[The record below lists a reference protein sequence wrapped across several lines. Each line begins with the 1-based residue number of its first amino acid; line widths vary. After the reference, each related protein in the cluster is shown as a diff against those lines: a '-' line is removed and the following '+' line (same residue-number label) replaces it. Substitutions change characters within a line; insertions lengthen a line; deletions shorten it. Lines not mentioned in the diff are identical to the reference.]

1 VSNPL
6 RKTLI
11 NGGKTRRAAL
21 KLAAAERMRRHRAR
35 RRAGFWSISVEIGE
49 ADVRGL
55 IQLGF
60 LDRLVR
66 DDQGAVGAAL
76 HKFFDATIARG

>member
-1 VSNPL
+1 
-6 RKTLI
+6 
-11 NGGKTRRAAL
+11 
-21 KLAAAERMRRHRAR
+21 MRRHRAR

-60 LDRLVR
+60 LDRLER
-66 DDQGAVGAAL
+66 DDQGAVGAAHTRHL
-76 HKFFDATIARG
+76 TGDAAHYSTLWH